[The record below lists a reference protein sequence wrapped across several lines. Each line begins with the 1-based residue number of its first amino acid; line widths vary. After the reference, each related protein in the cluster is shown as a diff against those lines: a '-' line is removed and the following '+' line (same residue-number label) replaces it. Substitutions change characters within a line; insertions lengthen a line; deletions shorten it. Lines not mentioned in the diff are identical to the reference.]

1 MTRKLIKKS
10 WNSVKKQ
17 LEKLPITYSATQ
29 AIVNGLTILLK
40 LSLNHFM
47 VRKERPH
54 WTLCIKLHL
63 ANKRVWVHGRDYYRI
78 SNDYQHYEH
87 QFDELGA
94 GSGIQ
99 KLTKI
104 ALAINMNNLDQWERR
119 EDIRNPVAKIRSGR
133 LGKQGVDNFHSDKKA
148 DWKIEFH

>member
-1 MTRKLIKKS
+1 MKTH
-10 WNSVKKQ
+10 VY
-17 LEKLPITYSATQ
+17 ITF
-29 AIVNGLTILLK
+29 K
-40 LSLNHFM
+40 
-47 VRKERPH
+47 
-54 WTLCIKLHL
+54 CIKQCL

-78 SNDYQHYEH
+78 SNEYQHYEH

-133 LGKQGVDNFHSDKKA
+133 LGKQGVDTGNFHSDKKA
-148 DWKIEFH
+148 D